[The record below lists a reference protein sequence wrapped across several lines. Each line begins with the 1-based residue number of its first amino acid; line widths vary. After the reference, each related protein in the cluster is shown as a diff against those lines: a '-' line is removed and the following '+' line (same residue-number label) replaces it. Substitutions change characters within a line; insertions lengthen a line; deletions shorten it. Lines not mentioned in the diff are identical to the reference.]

1 MKIDI
6 NGDRTTA
13 LNFSEY
19 FRADSLGIFQSYS
32 PVETGSFTISYG
44 LWNTAFVKA
53 GRNEASEL
61 FDKLLANR
69 KTVADRL
76 AYANPQWVAEGEKF
90 VYDTV
95 GKDYYPYGYGAIAQ
109 EVVLFSFVSAYS
121 GRSAESIALNPF
133 PRIPIPNW
141 NLTYNGLTNIPAIQ
155 KLFKSVNI
163 THAYRSTYSIN
174 SWRTNVDFDPRN
186 LTQTYNNSNI
196 YIGKYDMGQIVIT
209 EQFSPLVGVD
219 VGLHNSLTARVEFK
233 KQRNLTMSF
242 INNQLTEVVG
252 QEFIIGT
259 GYRFKNLALIISGIT
274 GGKGTRSA
282 NDLVLKLD
290 LGFRTDVTTL
300 RRLDENNSQ
309 ISAGQY
315 KTNLYLTADYMIS
328 NRFNVQAFFKRDMS
342 DPFVS
347 SQFRNANTFA
357 GVTMRFNLAQ

>member
-1 MKIDI
+1 
-6 NGDRTTA
+6 
-13 LNFSEY
+13 
-19 FRADSLGIFQSYS
+19 
-32 PVETGSFTISYG
+32 
-44 LWNTAFVKA
+44 
-53 GRNEASEL
+53 
-61 FDKLLANR
+61 
-69 KTVADRL
+69 
-76 AYANPQWVAEGEKF
+76 
-90 VYDTV
+90 
-95 GKDYYPYGYGAIAQ
+95 
-109 EVVLFSFVSAYS
+109 
-121 GRSAESIALNPF
+121 
-133 PRIPIPNW
+133 
-141 NLTYNGLTNIPAIQ
+141 
-155 KLFKSVNI
+155 
-163 THAYRSTYSIN
+163 
-174 SWRTNVDFDPRN
+174 
-186 LTQTYNNSNI
+186 
-196 YIGKYDMGQIVIT
+196 MGQIVIT